1 MTGELN
7 QYEKTLE
14 LLNKDIVNLSHQ
26 YGEASRRV
34 ELLLEKNKR
43 LEKVIAASQIR
54 QGARMHRADLSVLQW

>member
-1 MTGELN
+1 MTNELTP
-7 QYEKTLE
+7 YEKTLE

-54 QGARMHRADLSVLQW
+54 RGAGVYNTDTSVLQW